1 MPGQPSFFLRSIAVI
16 TACAAFSACANGS
29 LQMKV
34 APDLATATP
43 TPVTGRSPEGWTR
56 EFQFANSRV
65 RLPQSPLVWNA
76 TSSISTPRLPS
87 NTELHVAL
95 DRASVQFELLSA
107 SQAVVTTANCLA
119 QGRFAGV
126 TETRGRV
133 TDTTDIN
140 LPGYP
145 RVNCD
150 FMGMQKGTLSL
161 RVTDYVSQRDAG
173 DAELNGHPWT
183 IRSVNSLQSQ
193 SGGFPIARLGYEIL
207 AEGKVLAAVETWN
220 VGKVW
225 ISPTAGATQQEEISV
240 IAAALLQYTSLLGM
254 QDT

>member
-1 MPGQPSFFLRSIAVI
+1 MTGKTSVILRSIAVI
-16 TACAAFSACANGS
+16 SACMAASACAAGS

-34 APDLATATP
+34 APGLTSTAP

-133 TDTTDIN
+133 TDTTDIT

-150 FMGMQKGTLSL
+150 FMGTQKGTLSL
-161 RVTDYVSQRDAG
+161 RVTDYVSQRDSG
-173 DAELNGHPWT
+173 DAELNGHSWS

-193 SGGFPIARLGYEIL
+193 SGSFPIARLGYEIL
-207 AEGKVLAAVETWN
+207 ADGKVLAAVETWT

-225 ISPTAGATQQEEISV
+225 ISPTAGPMQQEEISV

-254 QDT
+254 QDA